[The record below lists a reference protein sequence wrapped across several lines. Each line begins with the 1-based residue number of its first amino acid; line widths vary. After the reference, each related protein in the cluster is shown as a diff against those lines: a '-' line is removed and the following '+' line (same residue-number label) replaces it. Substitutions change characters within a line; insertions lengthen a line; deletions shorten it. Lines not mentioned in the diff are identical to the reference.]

1 MKRYEKLHNTF
12 EPISTLAMMNDKFYD
27 EVLSYLSEL
36 SVKSQSIMEDEHGLM
51 SQCLTNMG
59 KVYGRRIPK
68 PVVVTEGQD
77 LEVVHT
83 NNDMDPVTDP
93 IDKRGKGRGPTKR
106 KGYANDHDRPS
117 KRVKQSTNAFDVPHG
132 FQIYPSM
139 QGQSMPF
146 QPSTSNIFRR

>member
-1 MKRYEKLHNTF
+1 
-12 EPISTLAMMNDKFYD
+12 MMNDKFYD
-27 EVLSYLSEL
+27 EVLSSLFEL

-51 SQCLTNMG
+51 SQCLTNID

-68 PVVVTEGQD
+68 RVVVTQGQD

-106 KGYANDHDRPS
+106 KGYANDHDRPL
-117 KRVKQSTNAFDVPHG
+117 KRAKQSTNASDIPHG
-132 FQIYPSM
+132 FQIYPPIYARSIDAI
-139 QGQSMPF
+139 
-146 QPSTSNIFRR
+146 STIDFKYVQTLRLKM